1 MLGILAA
8 TLHSRALLP
17 MELKATTFLAQDA
30 QKHINALRHLVFH
43 DILTLDSARNTL
55 TWWPENRTIMLNEA
69 QKRFFSCLLLRITS
83 KRQIIATVWK
93 ESYPGISDNNYHQL
107 LFQSRALLK
116 RHGLPEGLI
125 VTLPYHGVRLNEEK
139 LMAMTR

>member
-1 MLGILAA
+1 
-8 TLHSRALLP
+8 
-17 MELKATTFLAQDA
+17 MERKLTTFLAQDA
-30 QKHINALRHLVFH
+30 QKQMNTLRHLVFH
-43 DILTLDSARNTL
+43 DILTLDSAQNTL
-55 TWWPENRTIMLNEA
+55 TWWPEQKTIPLNEA

-83 KRQIIATVWK
+83 KRQIIATVWN

-116 RHGLPEGLI
+116 RYGLPDGLL

-139 LMAMTR
+139 LMAITR